1 MKYYIDTCDIMTMEF
16 ALPNLKQKESDL
28 IKYIVQNP
36 KVREVTDT
44 LLSNERLYFNELHK
58 KIGGN
63 RATIADILDELEE
76 QSAIIANWEIKEIES
91 RKSTPTSR
99 AVKSYQINN
108 ECEPLLNHYKKWI
121 EA

>member
-1 MKYYIDTCDIMTMEF
+1 MTMKF
-16 ALPNLKQKESDL
+16 ALPNLEQKESDL
-28 IKYIVQNP
+28 IKYIIQNP
-36 KVREVTDT
+36 KVRVVTDA
-44 LLSNERLYFNELHK
+44 LLSNKRLYFNELHK

-76 QSAIIANWEIKEIES
+76 QEAIVANWAIKEIES

-99 AVKSYQINN
+99 AVKSYQIN
-108 ECEPLLNHYKKWI
+108 EKRGPLFNYYKKFI